1 MEQPEDPPGVGHQI
15 QDFKFDFTTA
25 YIIEIRKRAENR
37 WAMYAEHNKQN
48 PDSIPALTPQE
59 VKIMQNTSI
68 INNHFYSTHL
78 LKCSSITEQILQI
91 LIFTKL

>member
-59 VKIMQNTSI
+59 VKVMQNTSI
-68 INNHFYSTHL
+68 CDTDPQKCEL
-78 LKCSSITEQILQI
+78 GLKALQYGLDQEERKI
-91 LIFTKL
+91 E